1 MEYSDEEVLSLAL
14 ADSEEAKNYL
24 YNKYRYIVIAILKKY
39 RHVAESYNIDFNELE
54 QEAYFAFSDALRTY
68 RQDKN
73 TSLSTFI
80 SLCIDRRLKKIIR
93 NNTSEKAKILNTAV
107 SLDYDYNNE
116 SSLKEIISDECQNDP
131 LNNLTNKENYDELIK
146 KIKACLSASEYEVF
160 NFIINDFDYL
170 TIAELTKRNP
180 KQIDNTIQRIKHKI
194 KDIIA

>member
-14 ADSEEAKNYL
+14 ADSEDAKNYL
-24 YNKYRYIVIAILKKY
+24 YNKYRYVVIAILKKY
-39 RHVAESYNIDFNELE
+39 RHITESYNIDFNELE

-80 SLCIDRRLKKIIR
+80 SLCIDRRLKKVIR
-93 NNTSEKAKILNTAV
+93 SNTSEKAKVLNTAI

-116 SSLKEIISDECQNDP
+116 SSLKEIISDEYQNDP

-146 KIKACLSASEYEVF
+146 KIKACLSDSEYEVF
-160 NFIINDFDYL
+160 NFIINDFDYI